1 MSQNTKLIEE
11 CNKLRTMNEEY
22 KKNIKNFEKELS
34 DLVRKKDKNSQI
46 KKIDESINLKGINRK
61 LEEHDVKISDQ
72 KQELA
77 SMNDQ
82 IKEIIKSR
90 SEAKFVS
97 RKLK

>member
-1 MSQNTKLIEE
+1 M
-11 CNKLRTMNEEY
+11 RTMNEEY

-34 DLVRKKDKNSQI
+34 DLVRKKDKNTQI

>member
-1 MSQNTKLIEE
+1 
-11 CNKLRTMNEEY
+11 MNEEY

-34 DLVRKKDKNSQI
+34 DLVRKKDKNTQI